1 MAGEA
6 RPDILFWADLT
17 PAKRGSIED
26 LVCALAR
33 AGRRLSLRIC
43 FLLGP
48 AVSPR
53 IEAMFARA
61 GAWRL
66 ALDPARHGRLSYR
79 LGLLRALRPRL
90 VHYHFLGAC
99 PPDALFAGACGVR
112 RVVVHDHASGLPAA
126 AAGPWRRAYRA
137 LVVARVDRYLCPSRF
152 VARRLRRYT
161 GVPPGKL
168 RVVGNAVD
176 TARFRPPRDQA
187 ERRRLRAELLG
198 REGHSARLIVYAGQL
213 ADYKGVEVLL
223 AAAGRLLARQ
233 GGVVLALAGEG
244 PLRARVEE
252 AARRLPGLVYLGR
265 RDDLERVYRAAE
277 VAVFPSLWQEAFGL
291 TVAEAA
297 ASGLA
302 VVASR
307 VGGIP
312 EVLAGG
318 EAGLLV
324 PPGRAE
330 ALAGALERLLEDG
343 VLRRRLGRR
352 ARAWVEERFALE
364 EVTARLLVTYRELL
378 GAQA

>member
-1 MAGEA
+1 MAGES

-48 AVSPR
+48 AVSPG
-53 IEAMFARA
+53 IETMFAEA

-66 ALDPARHGRLSYR
+66 ALDPARHARLSYR

-99 PPDALFAGACGVR
+99 PPDALFARACGVR
-112 RVVVHDHASGLPAA
+112 RVVVHDHASGLPPAA
-126 AAGPWRRAYRA
+126 ADPLRRAYRA

-161 GVPPGKL
+161 GVPPTKL

-176 TARFRPPRDQA
+176 TARFRPARDET
-187 ERRRLRAELLG
+187 ERRRLQAELLG
-198 REGHSARLIVYAGQL
+198 REASVRLIVYAGQL

-223 AAAGRLLARQ
+223 AAAERLLARRS
-233 GGVVLALAGEG
+233 GVVLALAGEG
-244 PLRARVEE
+244 PLRPRVEE
-252 AARRLPGLVYLGR
+252 AARRLPGLIYLGR

-324 PPGRAE
+324 PPGEAE
-330 ALAGALERLLEDG
+330 ALAGALERLLDDG
-343 VLRRRLGRR
+343 ALRRRLGRR
-352 ARAWVEERFALE
+352 ARAWVEARFALE

-378 GAQA
+378 GGGA